1 MNSKT
6 RFLSYVKGQNKRIFA
21 IVLLVFVFVVCQLS
35 QPFLLGSAL
44 DAAIALD
51 GTQFLIYIIIATFL
65 AIIGV
70 VTGYLF
76 EYQIGVLTQNVIK
89 KLRDD
94 IYEKINNVSIEVL
107 YKQTK
112 GNIVQIM
119 VGDIENI
126 ANGMHA
132 VFKSLIE
139 GVLTIVIT
147 IVLMLFVNWILA
159 LGVIVLSPLSV
170 LMSRFVAKFSHKYFK
185 RQAELQSNLNSI
197 SLEVIENSEL
207 IQTYN
212 YQDSEKLSFSKQGE
226 ELRKHGTIALFS
238 ASWINPSTR
247 LVNNSIYAVIGVIG
261 ILMIIYTQEGN
272 ATLLS
277 IGGAMSIGKLAAFL
291 SYTNQYTKPFNEIS
305 GVLSEYENALSS
317 FDRLNKFLC
326 FDDDIDNGTID
337 LSSINKIEFKNM
349 DFSYN
354 PNIELIKDF
363 NLKINK
369 GQSVAIVG
377 PTGAGKS
384 TLINVLLNFYS
395 PLGGDILYN
404 GISQHNI
411 RKSSLRNNFGIV
423 LQENWLFRGT
433 VLDNVRYVKDCAS
446 DEEVIEACKKAHADI
461 FISTLPHGYQTNIS
475 NDGSLSEGEKQMLN
489 IARVFLL
496 STDIVVLDE
505 ATSNIDFRSE
515 MLITDSF
522 DKMMKNNTSIV
533 IAHRLST
540 IKNADIILVLKD
552 GHIIEQGNHSELIKL
567 QGFYY
572 SMYSS
577 QFKE

>member
-6 RFLSYVKGQNKRIFA
+6 RFVSYIKGQNKRIFA
-21 IVLLVFVFVVCQLS
+21 IILLVFIFVICQLS

-44 DAAIALD
+44 DAAIDFD
-51 GTQFLIYIIIATFL
+51 GTQFLTYIIIAGCL
-65 AIIGV
+65 AILGV
-70 VTGYLF
+70 SAGYLF
-76 EYQIGVLTQNVIK
+76 EYEIGVFTQNVIK
-89 KLRDD
+89 KLRNDV
-94 IYEKINNVSIEVL
+94 YEKINHVSIEVL

-112 GNIVQIM
+112 GNIVQVM

-139 GVLTIVIT
+139 GILTIVIT
-147 IVLMLFVNWILA
+147 TILMFFVNWILA
-159 LGVIVLSPLSV
+159 VGVIVLSPLSI

-185 RQAELQSNLNSI
+185 QQAELQSDLNSI

-207 IQTYN
+207 IQAFN
-212 YQDSEKLSFSKQGE
+212 YQDSEKNLFSKQGE
-226 ELRKHGTIALFS
+226 SLRKHGTVALFS

-247 LVNNSIYAVIGVIG
+247 LVNNSIYAAIGVIG
-261 ILMIIYTQEGN
+261 ILMIIYTQEAD

-305 GVLSEYENALSS
+305 GVLSEYENAVSS
-317 FDRLNKFLC
+317 FNRLNKFLG
-326 FDDDIDNGTID
+326 FNNELDNGTEI
-337 LSSINKIEFKNM
+337 LTSINEIEFKDM

-354 PNIELIKDF
+354 PNVELIKDF
-363 NLKINK
+363 NLQIKK
-369 GQSVAIVG
+369 GQTIAIVG

-395 PLGGDILYN
+395 PIGGDVLYN
-404 GISQHNI
+404 GISQCRI
-411 RKSSLRNNFGIV
+411 KKSSLRSNFGIV
-423 LQENWLFRGT
+423 LQENWLFKGT
-433 VLDNVRYVKDCAS
+433 VLDNVRYVKENAS
-446 DEEVIEACKKAHADI
+446 DIEVIEACKKAHADI
-461 FISTLPHGYQTNIS
+461 FISTLPYGYKTIIS

-496 STDIVVLDE
+496 SPDIVVLDE
-505 ATSNIDFRSE
+505 ATSNIDSRSE

-540 IKNADIILVLKD
+540 IRNADIILVLKD
-552 GHIIEQGNHSELIKL
+552 GRIIEHGNHLELIK
-567 QGFYY
+567 QKGFYY

>member
-6 RFLSYVKGQNKRIFA
+6 RFLSYIKGQNKRIFA

-44 DAAIALD
+44 DAAVALD
-51 GTQFLIYIIIATFL
+51 GTQFLIYIIIAACL
-65 AIIGV
+65 ALIGV

-112 GNIVQIM
+112 GNIVQVM

-147 IVLMLFVNWILA
+147 IILMLFVNWILA
-159 LGVIVLSPLSV
+159 LGVIVLSPLSI

-185 RQAELQSNLNSI
+185 RQAELQSDLNSI

-212 YQDSEKLSFSKQGE
+212 YQESEKMSFSQKGE
-226 ELRKHGTIALFS
+226 ALRKHGTIALFS

-261 ILMIIYTQEGN
+261 ILMIIYTQEAN

-305 GVLSEYENALSS
+305 GVLSEYENAVSS

-337 LSSINKIEFKNM
+337 ISSINEIEFKNM
-349 DFSYN
+349 NFSYN
-354 PNIELIKDF
+354 PNVELIKDF
-363 NLKINK
+363 NLQINK

-411 RKSSLRNNFGIV
+411 KKSSLRGNFGIV
-423 LQENWLFRGT
+423 LQENWLFKGS
-433 VLDNVRYVKDCAS
+433 VLDNVRYVKECAS

-461 FISTLPHGYQTNIS
+461 FISTLPYGYQTIIS
-475 NDGSLSEGEKQMLN
+475 NNGSLSEGEKQMLN
-489 IARVFLL
+489 IARVFLF
-496 STDIVVLDE
+496 SPDIVVLDE
-505 ATSNIDFRSE
+505 ATSNIDSRSE